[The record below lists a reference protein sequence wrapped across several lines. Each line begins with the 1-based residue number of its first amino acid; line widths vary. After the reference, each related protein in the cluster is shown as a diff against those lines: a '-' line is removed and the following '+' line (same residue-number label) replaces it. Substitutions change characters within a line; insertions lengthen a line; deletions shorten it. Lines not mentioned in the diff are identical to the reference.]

1 MSATHHSAARANRSG
16 TFVVAVVLSVL
27 AGVSGLVGAAIQSR
41 RQTPPAPRILVVDIT
56 RLVEPIA
63 ADASLTDAE
72 RVTQARALSE
82 AIGRAVA
89 EQVAAGAIVLEA
101 DAVYAAPPDAY
112 VRP

>member
-1 MSATHHSAARANRSG
+1 MSASQDRAAPTNRSG
-16 TFVVAVVLSVL
+16 TFAVAAVLVVL
-27 AGVSGLVGAAIQSR
+27 AGVSGLVGASLQAR
-41 RQTPPAPRILVVDIT
+41 RHPAPAAQVVVVDIT

-63 ADASLTDAE
+63 ADPDLTDAE
-72 RVTQARALSE
+72 RVTHARALSE

>member
-1 MSATHHSAARANRSG
+1 MHDSAARANPSG
-16 TFVVAVVLSVL
+16 TFAVAAVLAVL
-27 AGVSGLVGAAIQSR
+27 AGVSGLVGAAIQA
-41 RQTPPAPRILVVDIT
+41 RQQAAPAARVLVVDVT

-63 ADASLTDAE
+63 ADPGLTDAE

-89 EQVAAGAIVLEA
+89 ERVAAGAIVLEA

>member
-1 MSATHHSAARANRSG
+1 MSGPQDSAARANRSG
-16 TFVVAVVLSVL
+16 TL
-27 AGVSGLVGAAIQSR
+27 AAAR
-41 RQTPPAPRILVVDIT
+41 VLVVDVT

-63 ADASLTDAE
+63 ADPTLTDAE

-82 AIGRAVA
+82 AIGQAVA